1 MLNWPTTYWDP
12 SLGVPAFSGF
22 WLHRTYTRGFN
33 VLWYLP
39 RTIPI
44 LTVVPAICSTN
55 AHQCSTIWAT
65 DSCRKAVKREGTR
78 RQMTVVSGTSD
89 IEPPPPIRLLNQ
101 DSDQLTSLPRSFG
114 SALLLCSST
123 ASTLARVTMAI
134 DQNLENE
141 VYRNRARKE
150 LLLVNRINTQAT
162 RDIVKHHI
170 LRALNATPA
179 DVTFRWP
186 RNACVTEG
194 RPPQPIH
201 RSVIELTFYGS

>member
-1 MLNWPTTYWDP
+1 
-12 SLGVPAFSGF
+12 
-22 WLHRTYTRGFN
+22 
-33 VLWYLP
+33 
-39 RTIPI
+39 
-44 LTVVPAICSTN
+44 
-55 AHQCSTIWAT
+55 
-65 DSCRKAVKREGTR
+65 
-78 RQMTVVSGTSD
+78 
-89 IEPPPPIRLLNQ
+89 
-101 DSDQLTSLPRSFG
+101 
-114 SALLLCSST
+114 
-123 ASTLARVTMAI
+123 MAI

-201 RSVIELTFYGS
+201 RSVIELTDSMASNCAFSDINRHHGWCYLVFPDRHKANDAHKTLYQPGQALLIRGKSIKVWQAWKPSVCRRNPLAIASISDTYKPCYRNPQPHSLIHTFQSRFKV